1 MAVVE
6 SGKGTLF
13 FPFQRTKTTNPT
25 TYEQLGHFR
34 IDYTITTDED
44 TLVSTCVYSVL
55 LISYY
60 TGYVKLIFNNHY
72 GTYHAEVSFGGQGST
87 QGNDRVNS
95 SLPSG
100 QWVQIEN
107 GHNYELGGA
116 TVRDAKLHNSY
127 GVTKS
132 GNLTSS
138 VSYYIPKPGVAFD
151 PSNESIDNRESR
163 RDSISIPLNNAVV
176 CVPFI
181 SSSFSS
187 TSGFLD
193 ESIAITISKGRPVYL
208 NTIEYIFGTKTGVI
222 AEKTLDASIAWK
234 IPANFITE
242 FEENQIQKQG
252 QLIMKT
258 YDTGQEEPIQESMIN
273 FTAYLPST
281 ELTPVLNPTVKDIRG
296 LTKELTGD
304 ENKIIRYESQV
315 SYNINGSAVKGA
327 TLVTQKATNG
337 DDVVIGGTGTFSYIS
352 TNVFTFLVVDDRDMG
367 AAATLTLGSNRFV
380 NYIRPSC
387 FQTITMEMTG
397 ETVATANIS
406 IYGNYFDGNFGTRNN
421 TITVEIRYT
430 QPDGSMSGWIN
441 ITNSGGL
448 YVDTENST
456 YSLTYS
462 VPNLQYNKSYTFQ
475 SRVTDQL
482 NTVTSGEYVF
492 RKLPVFDWSE
502 TDFNF
507 NVPVNVEGNI
517 TMPKESSIGIGNTT
531 LRESGN
537 TLTISADNIVLD
549 TNSVDL
555 GGVLLSGIEA
565 GTWTPTFTNS
575 SAISSYTTQTGWY
588 EKIGNI
594 VSVGFNV
601 IAVCNNGYTGTGIAL
616 SGLPYTPAQT
626 AFGGGICSKTYV
638 AAGFNFQCWAVETN
652 GEITARVQQC
662 NNVSNAALTTSASG
676 CYYGSKDT
684 AITVGGTITYS
695 IQ

>member
-1 MAVVE
+1 MAVIE

-13 FPFQRTKTTNPT
+13 FPFQRTLTSNPT

-34 IDYTITTDED
+34 FDYTINTDEE
-44 TLVSTCVYSVL
+44 TLLSTCTYSVL

-60 TGYVKLIFNNHY
+60 TGYFKQTGSYVKVDFGFAY
-72 GTYHAEVSFGGQGST
+72 GSFDNIT
-87 QGNDRVNS
+87 NS
-95 SLPSG
+95 SLPDD
-100 QWVQIEN
+100 QWTQIQE

-116 TVRDAKLHNSY
+116 TVTELKFHNSY
-127 GVTKS
+127 GVSKEST
-132 GNLTSS
+132 LA
-138 VSYYIPKPGVAFD
+138 VRPAFRVPKPNISFD
-151 PSNESIDNRESR
+151 PSSSGSNDSEYRYENFTVPINE
-163 RDSISIPLNNAVV
+163 AVI
-176 CVPFI
+176 CVPI
-181 SSSFSS
+181 KSSSFSS

-208 NTIEYIFGTKTGVI
+208 NTIEYIFGTKTGII
-222 AEKTLDASIAWK
+222 AEKTLDASIAWT
-234 IPANFITE
+234 IPANFVTE
-242 FEENQIQKQG
+242 FGENEIQKTG
-252 QLIMKT
+252 LLTMKT
-258 YDTGQEEPIQESMIN
+258 YDTGQEEPIQESSIS
-273 FTAYLPST
+273 FTVYLPSSD
-281 ELTPVLNPTVKDIRG
+281 LAPILNPTIADTREATIA
-296 LTKELTGD
+296 LTGD
-304 ENKIIRYESQV
+304 SNKIVRYESVV

-327 TLVTQKATNG
+327 TLVTQKASNG

-352 TNVFTFLVVDDRDMG
+352 TNVFNFLVVDNRDMG
-367 AAATLTLGSNRFV
+367 ASASITLGTNRFV
-380 NYIRPSC
+380 NYIKPSC
-387 FQTITMEMTG
+387 FQTISMEMTG
-397 ETVATANIS
+397 ETIATANIS
-406 IYGNYFDGNFGTRNN
+406 IYGAYFNGSFGKTNN
-421 TITVEIRYT
+421 SLKVEIRYT
-430 QPDGSMSGWIN
+430 QANGSMSGWID

-448 YVDTENST
+448 SIDSES

-482 NTVTSGEYVF
+482 NTVSSGEYVF
-492 RKLPVFDWSE
+492 RKLPIFDWSE

-517 TMPKESSIGIGNTT
+517 TMPKESSIGIGNTA

-549 TNSVDL
+549 TNSIDL

-588 EKIGNI
+588 QKIGNI

-601 IAVCNNGYTGTGIAL
+601 TAVCNNGYTGTGIAL
-616 SGLPYTPAQT
+616 SGLPYTPAQI
-626 AFGGGICSKTYV
+626 AFGGGVCSKTYV